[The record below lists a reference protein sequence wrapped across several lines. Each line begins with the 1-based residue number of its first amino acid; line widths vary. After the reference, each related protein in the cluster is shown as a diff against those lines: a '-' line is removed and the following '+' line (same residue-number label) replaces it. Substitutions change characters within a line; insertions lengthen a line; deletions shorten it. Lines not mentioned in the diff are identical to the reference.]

1 MATKTDKIVIQ
12 VQVKGAKDISNLGK
26 STDKATKSAGGFTK
40 SMIKAGA
47 AIGSA
52 LIIFRQLNRT
62 IGEGIRTFKSYEFQ
76 MSKVKAI
83 TGASGAEFKR
93 LNDTAQELGR
103 TTFFTATQVAE
114 LQTNYGKLGF
124 TTEEILNA
132 QKATL
137 DLATATDSDLGRA
150 AIVAGAAVRGFGLD
164 ASETARVVD
173 VMAVAF
179 TSSALD
185 IEKWQ
190 TGMTKVAPIAKS
202 AGFSI
207 EDTAAIMSKLADSG
221 IEASIAGTSLRN
233 ILLKMQD
240 PSSDLVNSFGTTIH
254 SLDQLVPALQK
265 FVAEGGSMADIM
277 EVVDLRQAAAFEQMI
292 TSADATVKLR
302 DSLEVAN
309 GAAAKMAEIV
319 GDNMEGAMK
328 RFSSAL
334 QGLAIIIVE
343 SFVGKAIQQAI
354 DATAKWLN
362 TITLLLEGFDSIEEK
377 IAAQAQIYG
386 GQARELRTMAN
397 RYDELSKQVNRTAK
411 EDEELEKILRTLQTE
426 LGDTVISIDD
436 TTDALILNRE
446 ALDDVIA
453 KTALLA
459 DTEALKLIHKIK
471 NIQKQVDAEKSLKK
485 SLEETQKAQVDNT
498 SFMEEVLNEQIS
510 VNDQTQVTTR
520 TFDAFG
526 DKVDDSTSAMD
537 EMISTETDLQA
548 SQTRLKE
555 LEEEMLV
562 LVDMLE
568 NSWGSLEEAEDLLNQ
583 TTEKSNKT
591 RTKQR
596 DGLDKELTVTQ
607 ELAGWKKQLAMLELK
622 YNQAVLDGVEGL
634 KEFRDIEIESIEQA
648 LQVETL
654 STEARMELTKRLHE
668 LKLEN
673 MEDEEKKRLEQKEFA
688 LNTASELSNALFEI
702 DSNNQKRIQ
711 DQDLK
716 MLEER
721 KEAGVITQAEYER
734 QVDEINRQAFQREK
748 NANIAKAIMETALA
762 IIEGAPN
769 PLKMQLAAVAG
780 AAQLA
785 VISAQKY
792 ALGGMVQGKSHAQG
806 GEKFAVGGRV
816 VELEGG
822 EAVINK
828 RSTSMYKPLLS
839 SINSMGGGVKFAD
852 GGLLNQPAFTQ
863 SQFNAIGQAGMM
875 GAIAQGNKVV
885 VVESDITDSQNA
897 VSVIQS
903 QAGF

>member
-1 MATKTDKIVIQ
+1 MATNTEKIVIQ
-12 VQVKGAKDISNLGK
+12 VQVKGAKEINNLEK
-26 STDKATKSAGGFTK
+26 NTNKATKATGGFTK

-62 IGEGIRTFKSYEFQ
+62 IGQGIKTFRDFEFQ
-76 MSKVKAI
+76 MAKVKAI
-83 TGASGAEFKR
+83 TGANSAQFKQ
-93 LNDTAQELGR
+93 LNSTAQELGR
-103 TTFFTATQVAE
+103 TTFFTAQQVAE

-137 DLATATDSDLGRA
+137 DLATATDSDLARA
-150 AIVAGAAVRGFGLD
+150 AIVAGSAVRGFGLD

-190 TGMTKVAPIAKS
+190 TSMTKVAPIAKS

-207 EDTAAIMSKLADSG
+207 EDTAAIMAKLADSG

-240 PSSDLVNSFGTTIH
+240 PNSELVKSFGKTVH
-254 SLDQLVPALQK
+254 SFDQLLPAMKK
-265 FVAEGGSMADIM
+265 FIADGGSLVEVM
-277 EVVDLRQAAAFEQMI
+277 EVVDLRQSAAFEQML
-292 TSADATVKLR
+292 TSAESTEELR
-302 DSLEVAN
+302 DALLGAT
-309 GAAAKMAEIV
+309 GAAADMAFIV
-319 GDNMEGAMK
+319 GDTMEGGFK
-328 RFSSAL
+328 RVTSAL
-334 QGLAIIIVE
+334 QGFAIAIME
-343 SFVGKAIQQAI
+343 NFGKGIQNAL
-354 DATAKWLN
+354 DNTAKWLN
-362 TITLLLEGFDSIEEK
+362 KITESSEEIAKLISQIINIIKWLGIYKTAQLALVAAKKASVVAIAAMNLALGTADMQTKRLIVSTRTLTKAMLRNPYVAVGALIVTLGNKLFDLKTNTDEVTAAWKEMTKEIGGEIKVFQFREKMIKQLKDELVTQQDIIRAKQETHKLDKEIEE
-377 IAAQAQIYG
+377 A
-386 GQARELRTMAN
+386 
-397 RYDELSKQVNRTAK
+397 
-411 EDEELEKILRTLQTE
+411 EK
-426 LGDTVISIDD
+426 
-436 TTDALILNRE
+436 
-446 ALDDVIA
+446 ALDVVRINARKETEEWFDVTDDLKDAYVATQVESHKLHIGVLKRQRDQIKGSI
-453 KTALLA
+453 KTANVIIEQDKKQTKAIVDNAKYSSGALELLA
-459 DTEALKLIHKIK
+459 ENKADFFNKLM
-471 NIQKQVDAEKSLKK
+471 N
-485 SLEETQKAQVDNT
+485 
-498 SFMEEVLNEQIS
+498 EV
-510 VNDQTQVTTR
+510 VNGTKT
-520 TFDAFG
+520 
-526 DKVDDSTSAMD
+526 M
-537 EMISTETDLQA
+537 
-548 SQTRLKE
+548 
-555 LEEEMLV
+555 
-562 LVDMLE
+562 
-568 NSWGSLEEAEDLLNQ
+568 EEAEDEFFEMQVQHIEFLL
-583 TTEKSNKT
+583 ESEVLSNEERT
-591 RTKQR
+591 R
-596 DGLDKELTVTQ
+596 LEKELHT
-607 ELAGWKKQLAMLELK
+607 LK
-622 YNQAVLDGVEGL
+622 I
-634 KEFRDIEIESIEQA
+634 K
-648 LQVETL
+648 
-654 STEARMELTKRLHE
+654 
-668 LKLEN
+668 N
-673 MEDEEKKRLEQKEFA
+673 MEDEEKKRLEQKQFA
-688 LNTASELSNALFEI
+688 LDTASELSNAIFEI
-702 DSNNQKRIQ
+702 DSNNQQRIQ

-748 NANIAKAIMETALA
+748 NANIAKAIMGTALA
-762 IIEGAPN
+762 IIEASPN
-769 PLKMQLAAVAG
+769 LLKMQLAGIAG

-875 GAIAQGNKVV
+875 GAISQGSKVV